1 MDDEKVKTF
10 LTLASNLSF
19 TKTAFLLHKSQS
31 VVSRQILSMEAEVG
45 FPLFVRD
52 SRYCSLTASG
62 KKLAEGLARLEKD
75 YQKIVSDARLLQEGK
90 SGTLVIGIHGGET
103 TSHYSKLFSTFQR
116 AYPNIS
122 MVFVDYR
129 VVELNQRMQD
139 GEIDIAH
146 IVTMGQWFS
155 SSKSLYST
163 VPAGLRHVCLY
174 IPKVHRHF
182 NTDASR
188 LTLKDFKDDTFLVF
202 SEFETDISTGLTAK
216 YLRSRGV
223 EPITKSCD
231 TLTSAIMM
239 METGQGIMLS
249 STHLSISTNTNFR
262 KLYFSP
268 LEPQEEAFAW
278 LPENVNP
285 CIKIFID
292 YLKQYIKSNPELLTL
307 DHLYP

>member
-1 MDDEKVKTF
+1 MDDEKIKTF
-10 LTLASNLSF
+10 LTLADNLSF

-75 YQKIVSDARLLQEGK
+75 YQKVVSEAQLLQEGK
-90 SGTLVIGIHGGET
+90 SGTLVIGMHGGET
-103 TSHYSKLFSTFQR
+103 TSHYSELFTAFQR
-116 AYPNIS
+116 AHPNIS
-122 MVFVDYR
+122 MTFVDYR
-129 VVELNQRMQD
+129 CSELNKRMQE
-139 GEIDIAH
+139 GEIDVAH

-155 SSKSLYST
+155 SSKALYST

-182 NTDASR
+182 HTDASR

-202 SEFETDISTGLTAK
+202 SEFETDINSGLTAK
-216 YLRSRGV
+216 YLKNHGI

-239 METGQGIMLS
+239 LETGQGIMLS
-249 STHLSISTNTNFR
+249 STHLSISTNSNFR
-262 KLYFSP
+262 KLYFNP

-278 LPENVNP
+278 LPENMNP
-285 CIKIFID
+285 CIKIFLD
-292 YLKQYIKSNPELLTL
+292 YFKQYVKCNPALLTS